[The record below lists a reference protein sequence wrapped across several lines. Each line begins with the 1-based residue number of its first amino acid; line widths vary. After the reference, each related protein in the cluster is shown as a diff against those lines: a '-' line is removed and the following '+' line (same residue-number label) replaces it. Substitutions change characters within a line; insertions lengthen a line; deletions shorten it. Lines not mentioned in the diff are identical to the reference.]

1 MMEVLKV
8 RNCIFDTEHRERWR
22 ILRIWFALCYY
33 NFFKSK
39 IMKKIALVI
48 LMILPIMSFA
58 QLKGILNKVGNS
70 IETVTGKSSDALDI
84 SAGLKEALNK
94 GVEKEVSKLTLENG
108 FYKNEAVK
116 ILMPAELQKV
126 DKTLRSVGLASLSD
140 EGIKLLNRAAEDAVK
155 EATPIF
161 VTAIKQMSISDAKSI
176 LMGKDDSATNYLETK
191 TAQNLYSKF
200 KPVVE
205 QNLQKVGADIAWEK
219 IISKYNSLPL
229 TQNINPDITD
239 YVTKKALEGVFKMI
253 AVEEL
258 SIRTDIGART
268 SPLLK
273 KVFAMQ
279 DSKKN

>member
-1 MMEVLKV
+1 
-8 RNCIFDTEHRERWR
+8 
-22 ILRIWFALCYY
+22 
-33 NFFKSK
+33 
-39 IMKKIALVI
+39 MKKIILIALS
-48 LMILPIMSFA
+48 LLPLSNYA
-58 QLKGILNKVGNS
+58 QIKGLLNKVGSS
-70 IETVTGKSSDALDI
+70 IESVTGESSSKLDI

-126 DKTLRSVGLASLSD
+126 DKTLRSVGLSSLSD
-140 EGIKLLNRAAEDAVK
+140 EGIKLLNRAAEEAVK

-161 VTAIKQMSISDAKSI
+161 VTAIKQMSIADAKTI
-176 LMGKDDSATNYLETK
+176 LMGKNNAATNYLESK
-191 TAQNLYSKF
+191 TTQNLYAKF
-200 KPVVE
+200 NPVV
-205 QNLQKVGADIAWEK
+205 QKNLRKVGADVAWTSM
-219 IISKYNSLPL
+219 ISKYNSLPL
-229 TQNINPDITD
+229 TTDVNPDITD

-258 SIRTDIGART
+258 SIRTNIGART

-279 DSKKN
+279 D

>member
-1 MMEVLKV
+1 
-8 RNCIFDTEHRERWR
+8 
-22 ILRIWFALCYY
+22 
-33 NFFKSK
+33 
-39 IMKKIALVI
+39 MKKIILIALT
-48 LMILPIMSFA
+48 LLPLSNYA
-58 QLKGILNKVGNS
+58 QIKGLLNKVASNVES
-70 IETVTGKSSDALDI
+70 VTGESSSKLDI

-126 DKTLRSVGLASLSD
+126 DKTLRSVGLSSLSD
-140 EGIKLLNRAAEDAVK
+140 EGIKLLNRAAEEAVK

-161 VTAIKQMSISDAKSI
+161 VTAIKQMSIADAKSI
-176 LMGKDDSATNYLETK
+176 LMGKNNAATSYLESK
-191 TAQNLYSKF
+191 TTENLYSKF
-200 KPVVE
+200 SPVVQ
-205 QNLQKVGADIAWEK
+205 QNMKKVGADVAWTSL
-219 IISKYNSLPL
+219 ISKYNSLPL
-229 TQNINPDITD
+229 TTDVNPDITD

-258 SIRTDIGART
+258 SIRTDLGART

-279 DSKKN
+279 D

>member
-1 MMEVLKV
+1 
-8 RNCIFDTEHRERWR
+8 
-22 ILRIWFALCYY
+22 
-33 NFFKSK
+33 
-39 IMKKIALVI
+39 MKKIALII
-48 LMILPIMSFA
+48 LMALPITSFA
-58 QLKGILNKVGNS
+58 QIKGLLNKVGNS
-70 IETVTGKSSDALDI
+70 LETVTGKSTDALDI

-116 ILMPAELQKV
+116 ILMPPELQKV
-126 DKTLRSVGLASLSD
+126 DKTLRSVGLSSLSD
-140 EGIKLLNRAAEDAVK
+140 EGIKLLNRAAEEAVK

-161 VTAIKQMSISDAKSI
+161 VTAIKQMSIADAKSI

-191 TAQNLYSKF
+191 TTQSLYSKF
-200 KPVVE
+200 NPVVQE
-205 QNLQKVGADIAWEK
+205 NLRKVGADVAWEK

-229 TQNINPDITD
+229 TTDVNPDITD

-273 KVFAMQ
+273 KVFALQ
-279 DSKKN
+279 DSKK